1 MLVLAI
7 EFSRSCASHDRP
19 RSRRDE
25 LEDVDALPIDPEGDL
40 GERARS
46 LKTEQRR
53 TGRPALATVR
63 LESLRTVDV
72 AGRSSSE

>member
-7 EFSRSCASHDRP
+7 EFSRSCASLDRP

-25 LEDVDALPIDPEGDL
+25 LEDVDALPIDPGGDL

-53 TGRPALATVR
+53 TGRPARAHGEAR
-63 LESLRTVDV
+63 SLRTVDICWKV
-72 AGRSSSE
+72 E